1 LSRQGINLPSGQ
13 KPYYLEKMI
22 KKASGTPTGRPKEF
36 CEQAALEAAMLVFA
50 EKGFENASLADL
62 TTAMGINRFSM
73 YASFGSKEQL
83 YVKAMNA
90 FNDAR
95 QQGVIETL
103 SGPSA
108 RESIEQLL
116 TGVVE
121 RFTDKSHG
129 VCFVTQ
135 APLTTEDVSDD
146 TRKLMAK
153 RRAEVETAIRH
164 RLEKALKER
173 ELPADVSPADLAR
186 FYAVVIQGIALQ
198 AQHGATREQMM
209 RVVEVTMANWPER
222 SSGKKK
228 KAK

>member
-1 LSRQGINLPSGQ
+1 MPRKSSGN
-13 KPYYLEKMI
+13 P
-22 KKASGTPTGRPKEF
+22 PGRPKAF
-36 CEQAALEAAMLVFA
+36 CEKQALHAAMLVFA

-62 TTAMGINRFSM
+62 TAAMGINRFSM
-73 YASFGSKEQL
+73 YASFGNKEQL

-173 ELPADVSPADLAR
+173 ELPADVSPADLA
-186 FYAVVIQGIALQ
+186 
-198 AQHGATREQMM
+198 
-209 RVVEVTMANWPER
+209 
-222 SSGKKK
+222 
-228 KAK
+228 